1 MSKITV
7 LLVDDHEGFINA
19 ALSHLRKVEWLD
31 IVGRASNG
39 LEALEICEREKV
51 DIVIMDIFLPGIDG
65 YQALRRIRQ
74 TALAPECRFV
84 ATTAYYTND
93 TEQEIAKRGFDGYIP
108 KPFDSSRLIAYLESI
123 VDRPHSS

>member
-1 MSKITV
+1 MNQMSI
-7 LLVDDHEGFINA
+7 LLVDDDPHACEVMQLVMRHHQLPLTILGDA
-19 ALSHLRKVEWLD
+19 ESALDYLK
-31 IVGRASNG
+31 SNNP
-39 LEALEICEREKV
+39 

-74 TALAPECRFV
+74 TSLAPDSRFV

-108 KPFDSSRLIAYLESI
+108 KPFDSSRLVSYLESI

>member
-1 MSKITV
+1 MNQMSI
-7 LLVDDHEGFINA
+7 LLVDDDPHACEVMQLVMRHHKLPLTILGDA
-19 ALSHLRKVEWLD
+19 ESALDYLK
-31 IVGRASNG
+31 SNTP
-39 LEALEICEREKV
+39 

-74 TALAPECRFV
+74 TSLVPDCRFV

-93 TEQEIAKRGFDGYIP
+93 TEQEITKRGFDGYIP
-108 KPFDSSRLIAYLESI
+108 KPFDSSQLITYLESI